1 MRNVNAFP
9 ECPEELMRKTCFIA
23 VIVWI
28 CLSTIA
34 AFSQAQDGLW
44 PKSEPYRTG
53 YLRVSPR
60 HEIFFQLGGTPQG
73 MPVMV
78 LHGGPGAGCWP
89 RISAISIPGNSMS
102 CSMTS
107 VAAA

>member
-1 MRNVNAFP
+1 
-9 ECPEELMRKTCFIA
+9 MRKSYVIGL
-23 VIVWI
+23 IVWI
-28 CLSTIA
+28 CSSGIS
-34 AFSQAQDGLW
+34 AFGQDQDGLW

-53 YLRVSPR
+53 YLRVSPQ
-60 HEIFFQLGGTPQG
+60 HEIFYQLGGTPQG

-78 LHGGPGAGCWP
+78 LHGGPGAGCSA